1 MWELEY
7 MVAVNVLYGKS
18 LVLAISD
25 TVAFGSMH
33 NGYNFRNCAIV
44 SYESFIANRYRTVA
58 DTFYYS
64 YASYDP

>member
-25 TVAFGSMH
+25 TVAFGSTMDTILE
-33 NGYNFRNCAIV
+33 IV
-44 SYESFIANRYRTVA
+44 Q
-58 DTFYYS
+58 
-64 YASYDP
+64 